1 MKTVW
6 SALLLGCGLTLNA
19 QVSSDAPGAKQ
30 LADMAKHA
38 REAGDFP
45 KEGEDFCHA
54 AAVDPKKYSKDCD
67 RAKQHLA
74 QVQAQ
79 FDSLFESARS
89 EIKQKNFA
97 DAARDLSKIQFGPR
111 KEIAQALLVQVQVVG
126 HLVPPDVASR
136 LSFQLASAAYMRGN
150 LDEAEVWLKYGPVSL
165 PRSPQ
170 AQLLTNIR
178 IYRDTMQQ
186 GNELA
191 ANHDLAGAAQKY
203 QFAARIVP
211 NGPGNPTELLRR
223 IQAAQSVTDQATQQ
237 LQTTQVAAN
246 SQNVGQTQQAK
257 IASEAKRKLTS
268 RNNVGS
274 RQRDEGKQEQEQNL
288 DATARDQLLD
298 EGVRQFYA
306 SQFDQASKSLA
317 MYLEKG
323 GTTHT
328 GAAEFYLGAS
338 FAALQLLSDPKDT
351 ERGAALQQQA
361 QAHFAIARQSNFVP
375 VKNAVSPRMMDVWML
390 SSKVR

>member
-6 SALLLGCGLTLNA
+6 SALLLGSSLTLNG
-19 QVSSDAPGAKQ
+19 QVSANAPGAKQ

-45 KEGEDFCHA
+45 REVEGFCHA

-74 QVQAQ
+74 QAQAQ

-97 DAARDLSKIQFGPR
+97 DAARDLSQIKFGPR

-136 LSFQLASAAYMRGN
+136 LSFQLANAAYMRGN
-150 LDEAEVWLKYGPVSL
+150 LDEAEVWLKYGPVPL

-170 AQLLTNIR
+170 AQLETNIR

-223 IQAAQSVTDQATQQ
+223 IQAASVADHTAQQS
-237 LQTTQVAAN
+237 QTTQVATD
-246 SQNVGQTQQAK
+246 SQSAGQSQKAK
-257 IASEAKRKLTS
+257 SVSESKRKLGN
-268 RNNVGS
+268 RDIAES
-274 RQRDEGKQEQEQNL
+274 RQRDEGKQEQQRSL

-298 EGVRQFYA
+298 EGMGQFYA
-306 SQFDQASKSLA
+306 SRFEQASKSLA
-317 MYLEKG
+317 MYLEMG
-323 GTTHT
+323 GVTHI

-351 ERGAALQQQA
+351 ERSAALQQQA

-375 VKNAVSPRMMDVWML
+375 VKNAISPRILDAWIS